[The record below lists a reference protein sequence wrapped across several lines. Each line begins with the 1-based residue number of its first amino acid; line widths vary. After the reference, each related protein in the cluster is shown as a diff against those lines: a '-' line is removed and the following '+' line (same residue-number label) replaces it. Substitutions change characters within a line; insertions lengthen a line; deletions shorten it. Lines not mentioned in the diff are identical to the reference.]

1 MPPLARIRLCTGPMS
16 WKQAEKLAERWID
29 SAQLRKDQV
38 AGKVVDMTPFSASLP
53 ETQQL
58 RTMVLGA
65 AKRLLKARGAT
76 GCVLPD

>member
-1 MPPLARIRLCTGPMS
+1 MS
-16 WKQAEKLAERWID
+16 WKQAQEMAVRWVD

-38 AGKVVDMTPFSASLP
+38 GGKVVDMTPFAASLP

-58 RTMVLGA
+58 RAMVLSA
-65 AKRLLKARGAT
+65 AKRLLKARGAK